1 MIDFG
6 FELAAPTGLRLI
18 LARHGQTPANVRQEL
33 DTLPPGPGLTELG
46 EQQAARLAD
55 RLAEEKIISIH
66 ASRALRAQQ
75 TAQPLAQRHR
85 LPVEI
90 VEGTHEIYVGE
101 LEGRGDSEA
110 LRIFDE
116 VYESWHEGRI
126 DIPMPD
132 GETGREALT
141 RFVGGARS
149 AIDGVGA
156 GAVALV
162 SHGAMLRLAACAIAA
177 NVDGAHANARH
188 LPNTGMIVLEADP
201 DVRTGWRCLSWD
213 GLDTP

>member
-6 FELAAPTGLRLI
+6 FELEAPTGLRLI
-18 LARHGQTPANVRQEL
+18 LARHGQTLANVRQEL

-46 EQQAARLAD
+46 ERQAARLAE
-55 RLAEEKIISIH
+55 RLAGEKIISIH

-110 LRIFDE
+110 LRVFDD

-149 AIDGVGA
+149 AIDGAGD

-177 NVDGAHANARH
+177 NVDAAHANARH
-188 LPNTGMIVLEADP
+188 LPNTGVIVLEADP

-213 GLDTP
+213 GLGTP

>member
-6 FELAAPTGLRLI
+6 YELEAPTGLRLI
-18 LARHGQTPANVRQEL
+18 LARHGQTLANVRQEL

-46 EQQAARLAD
+46 ERQAARLAE
-55 RLAEEKIISIH
+55 RLAGEKIISIH

-110 LRIFDE
+110 LRVFDD

-149 AIDGVGA
+149 AIDGAGD

-177 NVDGAHANARH
+177 NVDAAHANARH
-188 LPNTGMIVLEADP
+188 LPNTGVIVLEADP

-213 GLDTP
+213 GLGTP

>member
-1 MIDFG
+1 M
-6 FELAAPTGLRLI
+6 RLI
-18 LARHGQTPANVRQEL
+18 LARHGQTLANVRQEL

-46 EQQAARLAD
+46 ERQAARLAE
-55 RLAEEKIISIH
+55 RLAGEKIISIH

-110 LRIFDE
+110 LRVFDD

-149 AIDGVGA
+149 AIDGAGD

-177 NVDGAHANARH
+177 NVDAAHANARH
-188 LPNTGMIVLEADP
+188 LPNTGVIVLEADP

-213 GLDTP
+213 GLGTP